1 MIVTS
6 PLVTVKSVPS
16 NVATPALVSV
26 ASSADICKVLLVI
39 LVLIPAP
46 ALTVRVSPRAIA
58 WAVPV
63 SAPIVIVEFA
73 SLALVTLASVL
84 TVGVPEL
91 PPPVRPLPAVRVRP
105 LRASSSSLRF
115 TNTPAIVVAP

>member
-1 MIVTS
+1 LIVTS

-63 SAPIVIVEFA
+63 SAPIVIVELS
-73 SLALVTLASVL
+73 SLALVTTPSVIL
-84 TVGVPEL
+84 
-91 PPPVRPLPAVRVRP
+91 
-105 LRASSSSLRF
+105 
-115 TNTPAIVVAP
+115 IVVTAFVAS